1 MKAVREL
8 VSDGRWEP
16 RNSRLQALDPRTLH
30 LKNWFMAFTLINA
43 VLHVV
48 FGGVIIPNDFFP
60 LSIPAAADVAPAAH
74 HLKNHTKMNT
84 LWLYIQHQRAQIGKK
99 PLRCCDCGKGFDGNS
114 DLTQH
119 QLVHTGKKAY
129 LCAPCGKSWGQN
141 SSLTR
146 HQWTLKWWER
156 KRRSKKRSR
165 VSGVSRTANGI
176 FGALRAVYMLGW

>member
-60 LSIPAAADVAPAAH
+60 PLYSSWWWCCSSCPSSKRSYENEHTLNLYSAPESPE
-74 HLKNHTKMNT
+74 
-84 LWLYIQHQRAQIGKK
+84 GKK

-119 QLVHTGKKAY
+119 QLVHTGKKGY

-141 SSLTR
+141 SSLTQ

-165 VSGVSRTANGI
+165 VSAVSRTANGI
-176 FGALRAVYMLGW
+176 FGVLRAVYMLGW